1 MPVPVPARLAALVL
15 LVAPAAA
22 AQAVDPTP
30 VVFLPGGAQVE
41 ECRRQWQTS
50 AAVRART
57 APLGFASAIRTVDGL
72 RRVDA
77 NDYTEAV
84 RAVLQTGVAR
94 ARRATVLRGDALGGG
109 ALGGGAVRVELAAG
123 ETLEVLARGAEGTA
137 LFRWRDAVVQ
147 GEVPGVSVRTG
158 DAAGELE
165 LVREPVVEVWVRL
178 VEHDADRP
186 AAWLNT
192 SQAGVTEREAFCG

>member
-109 ALGGGAVRVELAAG
+109 AVRVELAAG

-147 GEVPGVSVRTG
+147 GEVPGVSVQTG

>member
-1 MPVPVPARLAALVL
+1 MPRLLARLAALVL
-15 LVAPAAA
+15 LAPVVAS
-22 AQAVDPTP
+22 AQTLDSTP
-30 VVFLPGGAQVE
+30 VVYLPGGAQVE

-57 APLGFASAIRTVDGL
+57 APLAFSSAIRTVDGL

-84 RAVLQTGVAR
+84 RAVLQTGQAR
-94 ARRATVLRGDALGGG
+94 ARRAIVLRGDALGGSG
-109 ALGGGAVRVELAAG
+109 PVRIELAAG
-123 ETLEVLARGAEGTA
+123 ETLDVLARGAEGTA
-137 LFRWRDAVVQ
+137 LFRWRGAVVQ
-147 GEVPGVSVRTG
+147 GELPGVSVQTT

-178 VEHDADRP
+178 VAHDADRP

-192 SQAGVTEREAFCG
+192 SQAGVTEREGFCG

>member
-1 MPVPVPARLAALVL
+1 MPVSIPARLAALLL

-57 APLGFASAIRTVDGL
+57 APLSVASAIRTVDGL

-94 ARRATVLRGDALGGG
+94 ARRAIVLRGD

-147 GEVPGVSVRTG
+147 GEVPGVSVQTG